1 MDEIQG
7 VLRGRRATGSS
18 WRDLGRELGVTDV
31 YVAMLADG
39 RRKIRQSNPLYGRI
53 LALEAASSPQ
63 SGDPIQ
69 YSRREPRTCKPS

>member
-7 VLRGRRATGSS
+7 VLRGRKAAGLTWRA
-18 WRDLGRELGVTDV
+18 LGRDLGVTDV

-53 LALEAASSPQ
+53 LALEAARSPQ

>member
-7 VLRGRRATGSS
+7 VLRGRRTAGST

-53 LALEAASSPQ
+53 LALEAISGPSNRFKRFNEVPQ
-63 SGDPIQ
+63 G
-69 YSRREPRTCKPS
+69 